1 MRTGAMFY
9 GVFMSVSGA
18 QVDVILQQDLNAAG
32 VLRVTLDD
40 SARRNALSTRM
51 LGELKEVLDRVA
63 SDAQVR
69 VLVLAATGPAF
80 SAGHDLKE
88 ITLAREHDDA
98 GRSFFKDLMDQCATV
113 MQAIINNPKP
123 VIAEVSGVATA
134 AGCQLVASCDL
145 AYAAP
150 TARFATPGVHIGL
163 FCSTP
168 MVALSRNV
176 SNKAAMEMLLTG
188 EMLSAEEAS
197 RIGLVNRVVP
207 AEALSEFTMNM
218 ALTIA
223 GKSTMTVATGKQAF
237 YRQRE
242 MPLDQA
248 YAYASEVMVD
258 NMLKQDAR
266 EGIGAFVEKRVPQWQ
281 DE

>member
-1 MRTGAMFY
+1 MFY
-9 GVFMSVSGA
+9 GVIMSVSGA

-51 LGELKEVLDRVA
+51 LGEVKEVLDRVA

-113 MQAIINNPKP
+113 MQAIINTPKP

-218 ALTIA
+218 ALTVA

>member
-1 MRTGAMFY
+1 MFY

-18 QVDVILQQDLNAAG
+18 QVDVILQQDLDAAG

-207 AEALSEFTMNM
+207 AEALSDFTMNM

>member
-1 MRTGAMFY
+1 
-9 GVFMSVSGA
+9 MSVGDVT
-18 QVDVILQQDLNAAG
+18 VDEILQQDLDSQG

-40 SARRNALSTRM
+40 SARRNALSERM
-51 LGELKEVLDRVA
+51 LGELQEVLDRA
-63 SDAQVR
+63 ESDPQIR

-88 ITLAREHDDA
+88 ITRAREHDDA
-98 GRSFFKDLMDQCATV
+98 GRAFFEDLMARCANV
-113 MQAIINNPKP
+113 MQAIVNNPKP
-123 VIAEVSGVATA
+123 VIAEVTGVATA

-188 EMLSAEEAS
+188 EMLSAEDAA
-197 RIGLVNRVVP
+197 RIGLVNKVVP
-207 AEALSEFTMNM
+207 TESLSEFTIDM
-218 ALTIA
+218 ARTIA
-223 GKSTMTVATGKQAF
+223 AKSSMTVATGKQAF

-242 MPLDQA
+242 MPLEQA

-266 EGIGAFVEKRVPQWQ
+266 EGIGAFVEKREPQWRDQ
-281 DE
+281 

>member
-1 MRTGAMFY
+1 MFY

-18 QVDVILQQDLNAAG
+18 QVDVILQQDLDAAG

>member
-1 MRTGAMFY
+1 MFY

-188 EMLSAEEAS
+188 EMLSAEEAF